1 MLLVETL
8 LQWMELAILFQA
20 LNGHNLA
27 TVRLDGEHG
36 ARFGSFTIDK
46 NSASTTGRSITA
58 NMCAS
63 QLQTISYPMH
73 QQHS

>member
-1 MLLVETL
+1 MFLVETF
-8 LQWMELAILFQA
+8 LQWMEFAVLFQA

-27 TVRLDGEHG
+27 TVRLDSKHS

-46 NSASTTGRSITA
+46 NSASTTGCSITT

-63 QLQTISYPMH
+63 QLQTITNPMD
-73 QQHS
+73 